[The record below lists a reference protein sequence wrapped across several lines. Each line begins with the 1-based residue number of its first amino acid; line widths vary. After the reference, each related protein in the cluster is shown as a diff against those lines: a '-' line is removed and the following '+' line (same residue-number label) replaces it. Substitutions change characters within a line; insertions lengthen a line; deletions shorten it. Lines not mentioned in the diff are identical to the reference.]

1 MEDDLEFSWGDRVQ
15 PGAGAAVFLVED
27 GVARASVD
35 AVARPLCSAMEWFLG
50 RQEAN
55 SALWVS
61 ELRAS
66 WKDAGQDSAG
76 ISALSWYLDSSPVP
90 KALTE
95 KLLEGLE
102 KLKKPLLPAQEPW
115 LGRLSPEVAM
125 FGDLSPPHFHS
136 EVQHRPFPQRG
147 RSPSVGN
154 GRKARFPAARA
165 PRIRPRDGCGPV
177 CMESIRAFRA
187 AQRLRRVGSRP
198 SGRREG
204 VARPEPGRTRRRNP
218 VHPLPAR
225 RREAV
230 ARRQGGRA
238 LCSTSAGVR

>member
-1 MEDDLEFSWGDRVQ
+1 MSKSHPARMVPPRILHRTLISVTERCRQRPKVEEIGNFDL
-15 PGAGAAVFLVED
+15 P
-27 GVARASVD
+27 
-35 AVARPLCSAMEWFLG
+35 WFLF
-50 RQEAN
+50 
-55 SALWVS
+55 
-61 ELRAS
+61 
-66 WKDAGQDSAG
+66 
-76 ISALSWYLDSSPVP
+76 
-90 KALTE
+90 T
-95 KLLEGLE
+95 
-102 KLKKPLLPAQEPW
+102 
-115 LGRLSPEVAM
+115 
-125 FGDLSPPHFHS
+125 PHFHS

-165 PRIRPRDGCGPV
+165 PRIRPRDGCGPF